1 MDPKRSS
8 WTSSSYKRKRWQS
21 SLRHSVLTAR
31 PFFLFSRT
39 AAVLPTLSASRQGNI
54 DPPTPPQTSGP
65 SSGRRTRFDVFER
78 SGPADS
84 IPKNR
89 QGYPDSIHHIVVD
102 SDFNSFEGK
111 DDDDDITSVR
121 QTVHDDPIV
130 LRPRSRMSER
140 SLGGRQRKLSTILR
154 LSSEDIR
161 RTVTQFFHTSFP
173 DPEDKRAFREE
184 VSDRITC
191 FVAKGSIL
199 QEWSGRK
206 AAAVCAA
213 IFFLLSWALT
223 VGLLPRPLSAFEWY
237 GYFGIPGV
245 S

>member
-1 MDPKRSS
+1 
-8 WTSSSYKRKRWQS
+8 
-21 SLRHSVLTAR
+21 
-31 PFFLFSRT
+31 
-39 AAVLPTLSASRQGNI
+39 VLPTLSASRQGNI
-54 DPPTPPQTSGP
+54 DPPTPSQTSGP
-65 SSGRRTRFDVFER
+65 SSGRHTRLDVFER

-89 QGYPDSIHHIVVD
+89 QGYPDSIHHVVVD
-102 SDFNSFEGK
+102 SDFNTFEGK
-111 DDDDDITSVR
+111 DDDDDITSVG
-121 QTVHDDPIV
+121 QNVHDDPIV
-130 LRPRSRMSER
+130 VRPRSRMSER
-140 SLGGRQRKLSTILR
+140 SLDGRQRKLSTILR

-161 RTVTQFFHTSFP
+161 RTVTQFFHTSFA
-173 DPEDKRAFREE
+173 DPEDEQAFREE